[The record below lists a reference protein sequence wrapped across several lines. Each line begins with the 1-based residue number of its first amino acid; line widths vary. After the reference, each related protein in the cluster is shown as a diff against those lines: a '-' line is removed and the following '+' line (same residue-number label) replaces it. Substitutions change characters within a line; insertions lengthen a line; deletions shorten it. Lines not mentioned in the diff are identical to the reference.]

1 MREVDAEAAGHPH
14 HTTSPRKVLVQ
25 TEPPTTENPWGVMQW
40 IDADLIDTTPLAV
53 LDRHHDGKESQ

>member
-14 HTTSPRKVLVQ
+14 HTSPRKVLVQ
-25 TEPPTTENPWGVMQW
+25 TTEPTTENPWGVMQW

-53 LDRHHDGKESQ
+53 LDRHHDKESQ

>member
-25 TEPPTTENPWGVMQW
+25 TEPPTTQNPWGVMQW
-40 IDADLIDTTPLAV
+40 IAADV
-53 LDRHHDGKESQ
+53 ESDQIGNES